1 MDFGDGL
8 PPYDENKNYYA
19 EYWKLYLQNEALLQ
33 EIEIAAKERNETLS
47 EIVKIEVL
55 STHHI
60 Y

>member
-1 MDFGDGL
+1 MDFGEGL
-8 PPYDENKNYYA
+8 PPYDESKNYYA